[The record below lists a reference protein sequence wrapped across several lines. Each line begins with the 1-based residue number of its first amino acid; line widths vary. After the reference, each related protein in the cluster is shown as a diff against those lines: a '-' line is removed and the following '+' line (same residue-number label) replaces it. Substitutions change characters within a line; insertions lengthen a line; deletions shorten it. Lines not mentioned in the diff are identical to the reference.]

1 MIKKNNYEKSLGNK
15 PFPKLIESILIE
27 IYLLMDVPFVKA
39 KNKDCS
45 DALGAGFSNCRSQ
58 PILCSHEGF

>member
-1 MIKKNNYEKSLGNK
+1 M
-15 PFPKLIESILIE
+15 
-27 IYLLMDVPFVKA
+27 KA

-58 PILCSHEGF
+58 PILCSPEGFRGSQNLWKVGGGVGQSSSDFVDKSGKILNIIYF